1 MVLPCSNMFKSYSL
15 RLSLSLNHG
24 LEGSNSC
31 APLTLTTAMTFLS
44 VLFHSSYSSL
54 YPSVSLSGNILPARH
69 RHDSHSKSLP
79 VSVQVSPSLRRLPL
93 SDYLNQEPPVLL
105 IPLMLMYFIF
115 LHSTTVNHTYL
126 PIYIYLLI
134 YTCLSMY
141 VSVYISIYL
150 SLYIYLYL
158 YLPIYIIYLYIY
170 MDIYLHHLK
179 QHQKVNSIR
188 TGTLFYSL
196 IYPQHLKKNL
206 VHNKYSITTCCI
218 NE

>member
-31 APLTLTTAMTFLS
+31 APHTLTTAMTFLS

-126 PIYIYLLI
+126 PIYIYLLYIPI
-134 YTCLSMY
+134 YLYMY
-141 VSVYISIYL
+141 LCIYLYIYL
-150 SLYIYLYL
+150 SLYIC
-158 YLPIYIIYLYIY
+158 IYIYPSILSIYIFIWIYI
-170 MDIYLHHLK
+170 
-179 QHQKVNSIR
+179 S
-188 TGTLFYSL
+188 
-196 IYPQHLKKNL
+196 
-206 VHNKYSITTCCI
+206 TTSSSTRR
-218 NE
+218 